1 MEDLHLRCADMK
13 AEAATAREQVAPLA
27 ARVKELEEE
36 LTRAAGERDAL
47 LSRAEEVTVSAKAVA
62 AQLGEERGA
71 HALTKGALD
80 EALKAAEASRV
91 DVLAWKE
98 KYEGEFCS
106 LYFTRFFLRSAP
118 NSPMWYRAGERG
130 FSGG

>member
-1 MEDLHLRCADMK
+1 MK

-36 LTRAAGERDAL
+36 LTRVAGEQDTL
-47 LSRAEEVTVSAKAVA
+47 LSRAEDVTVSAKAIA
-62 AQLGEERGA
+62 AQLGEEQGA

-91 DVLAWKE
+91 DALA
-98 KYEGEFCS
+98 
-106 LYFTRFFLRSAP
+106 
-118 NSPMWYRAGERG
+118 
-130 FSGG
+130 